1 MQNSEKISRDQ
12 VRDVP
17 SLILVTEELMDRID
31 MLEKLILEVGELM
44 AKVDKLQNSIDKMQT
59 VK

>member
-1 MQNSEKISRDQ
+1 MIMQNSEKISRDQ

-31 MLEKLILEVGELM
+31 MLEKLILDVLILDVPG
-44 AKVDKLQNSIDKMQT
+44 NSPT
-59 VK
+59 V